1 MGPAAM
7 ASVPLAQEPVP
18 MSVKSAAA
26 AAAVLVLAGAAFAEP
41 VPWSYAGPSNESYF
55 PDGASGGIT
64 FPNYGFQAGGSGVA
78 VTRVAEWSIA
88 KAGTPDRVSG
98 LAYNFDLQLRDDAS
112 GQTAT
117 MSFRGLLTGSYW

>member
-1 MGPAAM
+1 
-7 ASVPLAQEPVP
+7 

-26 AAAVLVLAGAAFAEP
+26 AAALLVLAGVAFAEP

-55 PDGASGGIT
+55 PAGATGGIT
-64 FPNYGFQAGGSGVA
+64 FPNYGFQAGGSDVV

-88 KAGTPDRVSG
+88 KAGSPDQVSG
-98 LAYNFDLQLRDDAS
+98 QAYQFGLQLRDDTS

-117 MSFRGLLTGSYW
+117 MTFHGILTGSYWRTGASLTTPFTGSTM